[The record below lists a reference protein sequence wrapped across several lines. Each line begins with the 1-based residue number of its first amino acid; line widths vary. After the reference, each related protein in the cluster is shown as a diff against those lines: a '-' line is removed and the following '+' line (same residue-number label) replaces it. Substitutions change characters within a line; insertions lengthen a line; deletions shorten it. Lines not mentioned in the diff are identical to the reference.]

1 MVKSLTVSIES
12 ADKDGHMN
20 ITGTQNAV
28 DFVKEVVL
36 TVGIHKIAVNSQELA
51 EALATIVDFQTPP
64 KSTVTVETGTDIRN
78 LHEPVMS
85 GISNL
90 GWTK

>member
-1 MVKSLTVSIES
+1 MIKSLTVSIES
-12 ADKDGHMN
+12 ADKDGYMN

-64 KSTVTVETGTDIRN
+64 TSIVTVETKELG
-78 LHEPVMS
+78 LVHQPMPS